1 MKINR
6 TKTISTLVLLVMI
19 IIGCSSDDPNGP
31 TNKELAFE
39 KLAGNWT
46 YGTSGQITL
55 DGQDV
60 SLNYPGF
67 TLSFTDGT
75 YTTINGGDL
84 FRATGTWAW
93 ANEAAG
99 SINLDTGE
107 EVTILELSV
116 TNFKFSFTHT
126 GGGVVAGTSGSYTV
140 SLEK

>member
-1 MKINR
+1 MNTNR
-6 TKTISTLVLLVMI
+6 IKNIVLVLFVGL
-19 IIGCSSDDPNGP
+19 IIGCEPDDPIGP

-39 KLAGNWT
+39 KLAGTWK
-46 YGTSGQITL
+46 YGTNGKIIL

-75 YTTINGGDL
+75 YTTTNGGDL

-93 ANEAAG
+93 VNEAAG
-99 SINLDTGE
+99 SVNLDTGE
-107 EVTILELSV
+107 EVIILELSL
-116 TNFKFSFTHT
+116 THFKFSFTHT
-126 GGGVVAGTSGSYTV
+126 GGGVAAGTSGNYTV

>member
-126 GGGVVAGTSGSYTV
+126 GGGVAAGTSGSYTV